1 MSGTLY
7 DQLSDKVLLKEP
19 LKRII
24 ESTGAT
30 TNNHY
35 KHDIPI
41 TMFMV
46 WVRKD
51 EQWLIEQMNTVDP
64 TSFYNLDRTVV
75 GKTLDSKLGLFDRF
89 RRFIESEP
97 LILDIFTVSG
107 NKNWEFDRFHFYM
120 GVILKNT
127 NWWSKNEAIINATST
142 KNKKALNAVKNVQE
156 S

>member
-19 LKRII
+19 LKKVI

-89 RRFIESEP
+89 RQFIESEP

-107 NKNWEFDRFHFYM
+107 
-120 GVILKNT
+120 
-127 NWWSKNEAIINATST
+127 
-142 KNKKALNAVKNVQE
+142 
-156 S
+156 